1 MISSKFL
8 CWANQTVLGS
18 YNYIHTMTVT
28 ISVHIKAGTSN
39 LEDYIVPLTNWGVVD
54 GAYHMQHI
62 GYRLELI
69 LRLF

>member
-1 MISSKFL
+1 
-8 CWANQTVLGS
+8 
-18 YNYIHTMTVT
+18 MTVT
-28 ISVHIKAGTSN
+28 ISVHIKARTSN